1 MKNKVYEI
9 GNRNDLKFSVQKNTP
24 YIIRGNA
31 KEMMPEEITFLFE
44 EIDPESDL
52 TEDNNL
58 ICSISKEEAVNLAI
72 RLLKLSTERVPE
84 NGMSLHNFS
93 GHDFFVHH
101 AKEDGV
107 HIDEPIFEIGN
118 LEADDIAEDGTISVC
133 LTNESAKELIKALA
147 KIV

>member
-9 GNRNDLKFSVQKNTP
+9 GNRNDLKFSVQKTTP

-58 ICSISKEEAVNLAI
+58 AI

-84 NGMSLHNFS
+84 NGLLLHNFS
-93 GHDFFVHH
+93 GHDFSVHH

-118 LEADDIAEDGTISVC
+118 LETGDIAEDGTISVC

>member
-9 GNRNDLKFSVQKNTP
+9 GNRNDLKFSVQKTTP

-58 ICSISKEEAVNLAI
+58 VCSISKEEAVNLAI

-84 NGMSLHNFS
+84 TGYCCTTFQDTIFPFITQKKMAYILMNRFS
-93 GHDFFVHH
+93 RSGIWRRV
-101 AKEDGV
+101 
-107 HIDEPIFEIGN
+107 ILRRMEPFPY
-118 LEADDIAEDGTISVC
+118 V
-133 LTNESAKELIKALA
+133 
-147 KIV
+147 

>member
-9 GNRNDLKFSVQKNTP
+9 GNRNDLKFSVQKTTP

-58 ICSISKEEAVNLAI
+58 VCSISKERREYRKTGYCCTTFQDTIFPFITQKKMAYILMNRFSRSGI
-72 RLLKLSTERVPE
+72 WRRVILRR
-84 NGMSLHNFS
+84 M
-93 GHDFFVHH
+93 
-101 AKEDGV
+101 
-107 HIDEPIFEIGN
+107 EPFPY
-118 LEADDIAEDGTISVC
+118 V
-133 LTNESAKELIKALA
+133 
-147 KIV
+147 

>member
-9 GNRNDLKFSVQKNTP
+9 GNRNDLKFSVQKTTP

-44 EIDPESDL
+44 GIDPESDL

-58 ICSISKEEAVNLAI
+58 VCSITKEEAIKLAI
-72 RLLKLSTERVPE
+72 RLLKLSVERVPE
-84 NGMSLHNFS
+84 YGLLLDNFS
-93 GHDFFVHH
+93 KHDFSVHH

-107 HIDEPIFEIGN
+107 HINEPIFEI
-118 LEADDIAEDGTISVC
+118 EDVKADDIAEDGTISVC
-133 LTNESAKELIKALA
+133 LTNESAKELIKVLA